1 MAANFAQP
9 KCAQPLPRLKKSI
22 AEMSFHTKQKV
33 FTRSRQTAIR
43 KCQPKPIST
52 LFNKILHISS
62 PWGGG
67 QAIRLPKRKHSNHR
81 RNIQTK
87 ANFHSIQHNSSHFI
101 TIVSPYRCKA
111 APQRQNSKPN

>member
-1 MAANFAQP
+1 MAPNFAQP
-9 KCAQPLPRLKKSI
+9 KCTQPLPRLKKGI

-33 FTRSRQTAIR
+33 FTGSRQTAIR

-67 QAIRLPKRKHSNHR
+67 AGDSPAQAQAQQPPPQYSNQSQFPLHSTQC
-81 RNIQTK
+81 IT
-87 ANFHSIQHNSSHFI
+87 FHQSRA
-101 TIVSPYRCKA
+101 PY
-111 APQRQNSKPN
+111 